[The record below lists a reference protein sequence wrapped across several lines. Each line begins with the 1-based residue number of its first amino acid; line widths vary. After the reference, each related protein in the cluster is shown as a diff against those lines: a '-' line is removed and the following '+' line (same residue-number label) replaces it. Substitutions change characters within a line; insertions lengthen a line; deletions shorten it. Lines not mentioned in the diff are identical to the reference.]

1 MFVYIHTPRDMYIH
15 IPGIESRSPALQVDS
30 LPAEP
35 QGKHVYIHTH
45 THTHTLTHTLTHIV
59 IYIYIHVCVYILS
72 NDLKYRVL

>member
-15 IPGIESRSPALQVDS
+15 IPGIESRSPALQADS

-35 QGKHVYIHTH
+35 QGKHVYIN